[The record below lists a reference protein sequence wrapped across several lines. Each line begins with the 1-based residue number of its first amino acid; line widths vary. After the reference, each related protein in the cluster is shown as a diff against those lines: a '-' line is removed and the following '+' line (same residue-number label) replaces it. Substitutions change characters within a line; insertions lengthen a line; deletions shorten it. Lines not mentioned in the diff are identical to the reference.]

1 MKQVIDGRGKDIA
14 LGRFLAHG
22 VEFRGGLTMENS
34 YEVEGILCKSSV
46 PYSDQQLVN

>member
-1 MKQVIDGRGKDIA
+1 MEEERTLLWDVFWLMEWNAG
-14 LGRFLAHG
+14 
-22 VEFRGGLTMENS
+22 RGGLTMENS